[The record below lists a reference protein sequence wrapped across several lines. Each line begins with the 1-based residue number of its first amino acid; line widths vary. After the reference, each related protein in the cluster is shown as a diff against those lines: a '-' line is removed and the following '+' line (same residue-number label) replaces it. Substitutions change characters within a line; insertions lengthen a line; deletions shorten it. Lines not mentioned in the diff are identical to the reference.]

1 MKYSKIIVP
10 AIMLGIIGLG
20 ALAYGTNALA
30 FGGPNEDARNAQI
43 EQLAQKLGVDQDK
56 VSAAMD
62 EIRAQRQQQRQ
73 EQVSSKLDEAVKDGV
88 ITSEQKQKIID
99 KRSEMRDERG
109 RKKAEMEQWF
119 SDNGIDSEKL
129 HDYIGFG
136 EGFGRGTGGAGRMMN
151 R

>member
-10 AIMLGIIGLG
+10 AIVLGIIGLG
-20 ALAYGTNALA
+20 GLVYGTNALA
-30 FGGPNEDARNAQI
+30 FGGPSDDARNART

-62 EIRAQRQQQRQ
+62 EMRAERQQQRQ
-73 EQVSSKLDEAVKDGV
+73 EQVSTKLDEAVQDGI
-88 ITSEQKQKIID
+88 ITSEQKQEIID
-99 KRSEMRDERG
+99 KQSEMRDERG
-109 RKKAEMEQWF
+109 QKKAEMQEWF

-136 EGFGRGTGGAGRMMN
+136 EGFGKGAGGAGRMMG